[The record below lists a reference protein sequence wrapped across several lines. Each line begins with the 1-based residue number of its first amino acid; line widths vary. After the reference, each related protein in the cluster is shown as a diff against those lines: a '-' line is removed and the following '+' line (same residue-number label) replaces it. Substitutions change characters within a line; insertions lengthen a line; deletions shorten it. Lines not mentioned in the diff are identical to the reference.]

1 MRLLTILLF
10 MCCAALPA
18 HADDAENP
26 LTRDLLI
33 FSDWFEGDFD
43 NEEQLWFHARS
54 RSKEEKP
61 VRLHTSHKRVSLPAF
76 GEHVF
81 YVEEYKDNNPS
92 DVIRQRLVTI
102 ESDLERSALRM
113 KQGFFRDASAV
124 RGAHLDPSKLAS
136 LSASDVVFLEA
147 CDVFVRRIA
156 DQFEGGMDEKACVF
170 GNGAEQRYSVHNI
183 TLSASKFWRD
193 DSTYLVSDDSF
204 FRGTRPGKPAR
215 LRRARTYIC
224 DVYFYGETR
233 ADQQVVEDLKVH
245 SQGGVGVAVRQTD
258 GQSFEILLRQKEYPY
273 YDTRPDFIYYSVRKA
288 GERRSVAY
296 GVADYNSRQFGLNAG
311 DVGAFCH
318 LEGYNFRQLFEE
330 L

>member
-1 MRLLTILLF
+1 MRFLSYLLLI
-10 MCCAALPA
+10 CCAFLPVQ
-18 HADDAENP
+18 ADDAENP

-54 RSKEEKP
+54 RSDSEKP

-76 GEHVF
+76 GEYVF
-81 YVEEYKDNNPS
+81 YVEEYKDNNPE
-92 DVIRQRLVTI
+92 DLIRQRLVTLH
-102 ESDLERSALRM
+102 SDLERGAIRM
-113 KQGFFRDASAV
+113 KQGFFRNAADV
-124 RGAHLDPSKLAS
+124 RGAHLDPSKLS
-136 LSASDVVFLEA
+136 EVTKPDVVFLEE
-147 CDVFVRRIA
+147 CDVFIRRVA
-156 DQFEGGMDEKACVF
+156 DQFEGSMDEKKCVF
-170 GNGAEQRYSVHNI
+170 GNGDERRYSVHNI
-183 TLSASKFWRD
+183 ALSATKFWRD
-193 DSTYLVSDDSF
+193 DATYLLSDNSF
-204 FRGTRPGKPAR
+204 FRGTKPGEPAK

-233 ADQQVVEDLKVH
+233 ADQQVVEDLKIH
-245 SQGGVGVAVRQTD
+245 SQGGIGRATREAD
-258 GQSFEILLRQKEYPY
+258 GQSFEVLLRQKEYPY
-273 YDTRPDFIYYSVRKA
+273 YETRPDFIYYSVRKA

-318 LEGYNFRQLFEE
+318 LEGYSFRQLFEE

>member
-1 MRLLTILLF
+1 MRLSIILLLLCGTF
-10 MCCAALPA
+10 LPA
-18 HADDAENP
+18 SADDAENP

-54 RSKEEKP
+54 RSEDEKP

-81 YVEEYKDNNPS
+81 YVEEYKDNNPD

-113 KQGFFRDASAV
+113 KQGFFRNAAAV
-124 RGAHLDPSKLAS
+124 RGGHLNPSQLSGLSLA
-136 LSASDVVFLEA
+136 DVVFLDA
-147 CDVFVRRIA
+147 CDVFIRRIA
-156 DQFEGGMDEKACVF
+156 DQFEGSMDEKACVF
-170 GNGAEQRYSVHNI
+170 GDGDEQRYSVHNI
-183 TLSASKFWRD
+183 TLSSTKFWRD
-193 DSTYLVSDDSF
+193 DSTYLLSDDSF
-204 FRGTRPGKPAR
+204 FRGTKPGKPSK

-224 DVYFYGETR
+224 DVYFYGQTR
-233 ADQQVVEDLKVH
+233 ADQQIVEDLKIH
-245 SQGGVGVAVRQTD
+245 SQGGVGLAVRETD
-258 GQSFEILLRQKEYPY
+258 GQPFELLLRQKEYPY

-288 GERRSVAY
+288 GQRRSEAY

-311 DVGAFCH
+311 EVGAFCH
-318 LEGYNFRQLFEE
+318 LEGYSFRQLFEE